1 MTYTPEQ
8 LTSLNRAI
16 AKHAGYDYDKEFFD
30 WQHLSGVGGAAFHLN
45 YTTSL
50 DAIVEVVREWYGNGK
65 NRHWFM
71 EYLHGGDAYASLAD
85 MYLINDWQTFTARN
99 KSLAIAL
106 CLAFAKAVGLKG
118 EWDE

>member
-16 AKHAGYDYDKEFFD
+16 AEHEGYDYDKEFFD

-50 DAIVEVVREWYGNGK
+50 DAIVEVVREWLLQGEEKVTYMLST
-65 NRHWFM
+65 NR
-71 EYLHGGDAYASLAD
+71 ELRRNQ
-85 MYLINDWQTFTARN
+85 INFALPSPSN
-99 KSLAIAL
+99 VAGFISEANPALAL
-106 CLAFAKAVGLKG
+106 CLAFAKAAGLKG
-118 EWDE
+118 EMG